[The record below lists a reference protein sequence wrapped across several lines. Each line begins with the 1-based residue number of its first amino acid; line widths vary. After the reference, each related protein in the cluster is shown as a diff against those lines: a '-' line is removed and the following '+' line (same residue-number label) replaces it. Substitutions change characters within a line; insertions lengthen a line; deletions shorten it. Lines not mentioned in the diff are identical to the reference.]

1 LFTLVV
7 AYDMVGIG
15 AVEVSTR
22 PNAWQDWLAVKNR
35 DGESFLVEVALPRNT
50 FLGAVLDNQGSVHSA
65 GLALEV
71 FTLTLVRVDLPGRSA
86 SAA

>member
-7 AYDMVGIG
+7 AYDMVRVG

-22 PNAWQDWLAVKNR
+22 PNAWQDWLAVKNW
-35 DGESFLVEVALPRNT
+35 DGERFPVKVPLPRDAL
-50 FLGAVLDNQGSVHSA
+50 LGAVFDNQSSVHSA

-71 FTLTLVRVDLPGRSA
+71 FTLTLVRVNLPGRSA

>member
-1 LFTLVV
+1 MV
-7 AYDMVGIG
+7 AYDMVRVG

-22 PNAWQDWLAVKNR
+22 PNARQDWLAVKNW
-35 DGESFLVEVALPRNT
+35 DGESFPVKVALPRDAL
-50 FLGAVLDNQGSVHSA
+50 FGSVFDDQSSVHPA

-71 FTLTLVRVDLPGRSA
+71 FALALMGVDLPGRST